1 MQEEQ
6 EAIRYIVQV
15 GRFATAP
22 ARDLCL
28 HLARLMS
35 HGLFDAALKPARVVG
50 SRIAEFADVRWSAI
64 DGHGSYGCVTYQHLL
79 RQTKGQPHLWEKL
92 PEEATRDD
100 IKALADECRKHRL
113 SFAVL
118 EDEQG
123 EKSLWFAGR
132 DQEAV
137 KFALQK
143 VLGSY
148 LTEGELQEAARDTPP
163 PSPDEPVEP
172 KPYEFAGEVWN
183 PVPTPPDKPGVLAY
197 AAECTDDQGH
207 RMVKLACSD
216 GTWHVSAL
224 AEDGTAVQVGSGTSD
239 RLTGQSLEG
248 AMSCANLAAAERYR
262 YDEYMKEVADAV
274 HGHAETVDEHTR
286 ASQQAQGRRQQRGS
300 RAQRQKRSERQ

>member
-6 EAIRYIVQV
+6 EAIRYIIQV

-28 HLARLMS
+28 YVARLMS
-35 HGLFDAALKPARVVG
+35 HGLFDAAT
-50 SRIAEFADVRWSAI
+50 SRIVEFADVRWSAI

-79 RQTKGQPHLWEKL
+79 AQTKGQPHLWEKL
-92 PEEATRDD
+92 PEETTRDD
-100 IKALADECRKHRL
+100 IKALARECRKHRL

-132 DQEAV
+132 DQEAI

-148 LTEGELQEAARDTPP
+148 LTEGERQEAARDTPA

-172 KPYEFAGEVWN
+172 KPYDFAGEVWN
-183 PVPTPPDKPGVLAY
+183 PVPAALEPGVLAY
-197 AAECTDDQGH
+197 AAECADD
-207 RMVKLACSD
+207 
-216 GTWHVSAL
+216 
-224 AEDGTAVQVGSGTSD
+224 
-239 RLTGQSLEG
+239 
-248 AMSCANLAAAERYR
+248 
-262 YDEYMKEVADAV
+262 
-274 HGHAETVDEHTR
+274 
-286 ASQQAQGRRQQRGS
+286 
-300 RAQRQKRSERQ
+300 